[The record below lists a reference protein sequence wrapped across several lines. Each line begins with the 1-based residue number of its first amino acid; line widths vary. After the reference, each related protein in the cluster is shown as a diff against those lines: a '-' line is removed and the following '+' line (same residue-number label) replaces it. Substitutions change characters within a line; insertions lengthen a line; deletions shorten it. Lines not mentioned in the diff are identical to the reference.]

1 MLLFTLNWVERKN
14 PLDYLSLFLSFSV
27 KFSQTCQGITKH
39 RAVFFHWLL
48 LSPRPWH
55 AVNSKP
61 YCQEQQPL
69 CSFSFSFSRL
79 HKHVMSYVLHGC
91 EVLYEC
97 LTVNAHAV
105 NGRKKNHLNS
115 FYQTILSN
123 QTSLTWKW
131 FDLPDLSNRVPFLTF
146 SRPTVMLASYPA
158 RLSVKHSVMWITASP
173 FWERTSVK
181 SLEELNEPML
191 WHCSCWGMWSVLNSN
206 FQ

>member
-14 PLDYLSLFLSFSV
+14 PLDYLSFFLSFSV

-105 NGRKKNHLNS
+105 NGRKKKTPQLFLSDYS
-115 FYQTILSN
+115 FKSDFIN
-123 QTSLTWKW
+123 MEVIR
-131 FDLPDLSNRVPFLTF
+131 PARSNRVPFLTF

>member
-1 MLLFTLNWVERKN
+1 MACQKHYLMWTCYSFKAATFFFIATSFLGVAKSVYAFVYTKLWVKRKN

-55 AVNSKP
+55 PVNSKP

-69 CSFSFSFSRL
+69 CSFSFSRL

-91 EVLYEC
+91 EVLYKC

-105 NGRKKNHLNS
+105 KGRKKNTS
-115 FYQTILSN
+115 TLSI
-123 QTSLTWKW
+123 QI
-131 FDLPDLSNRVPFLTF
+131 
-146 SRPTVMLASYPA
+146 
-158 RLSVKHSVMWITASP
+158 RLH
-173 FWERTSVK
+173 
-181 SLEELNEPML
+181 
-191 WHCSCWGMWSVLNSN
+191 
-206 FQ
+206 